1 MPDDP
6 IRSTLGVVATQVS
19 VAWGGGGAWS
29 VLEQTTRGT
38 WATVATITIVVLA
51 GVIVLLLLFPAGVLH
66 SNPPQCLSTFGH
78 RVPCGR
84 LPILAFRLA
93 EWSLLAS
100 AVTAGAVG
108 FVLKPDSQR

>member
-1 MPDDP
+1 M
-6 IRSTLGVVATQVS
+6 
-19 VAWGGGGAWS
+19 
-29 VLEQTTRGT
+29 EQTTRGT
-38 WATVATITIVVLA
+38 WTTVATITVVVLA

-84 LPILAFRLA
+84 LAVPALRLA
-93 EWSLLAS
+93 EWSLIAS

-108 FVLKPDSQR
+108 FALRSNRHR